1 MALWGQSVT
10 SPISGTITFRGEVGG
25 RPVLSISDGR
35 RMVSLEPVTTSMAVG
50 QYVAAGQTFGSV
62 ALGGHCSLRCV
73 HLGLR
78 IDGEYRNPLR
88 VHAHLLP

>member
-25 RPVLSISDGR
+25 RPLLSISDGLR
-35 RMVSLEPVTTSMAVG
+35 VVSLEPITTSMAVG
-50 QYVAAGQTFGSV
+50 QHVTAGQLLGNV

-78 IDGEYRNPLR
+78 VGGEYRNPLR
-88 VHAHLLP
+88 VHARLLP

>member
-25 RPVLSISDGR
+25 RPVLSISDGLR
-35 RMVSLEPVTTSMAVG
+35 VVSLEPVTSSKVVG
-50 QYVAAGQTFGSV
+50 QHVAAGQTVGSV
-62 ALGGHCSLRCV
+62 AFGGHCSLRCV

-78 IDGEYRNPLR
+78 VGGEYRSPLR
-88 VHAHLLP
+88 VHARLLP